1 MFSKS
6 CEYAIKAAIFIASK
20 SGESRRVGLKEI
32 ATAIDSPV
40 AFTAKILQKLS
51 KNNIVNSTKGV
62 SGGFEIP
69 QENMHS
75 IKLMQIVEAIDGN
88 GVFSGCGLGLETCS
102 EEHPCPV
109 HYEMKEIKGRL
120 VMMLESTS
128 LNQLASG
135 VISGNSF
142 LKY

>member
-6 CEYAIKAAIFIASK
+6 CEYAIKATIFIASK
-20 SGESRRVGLKEI
+20 SGENRRVGIKEI

-51 KNNIVNSTKGV
+51 KNNVVNSTKGV
-62 SGGFEIP
+62 AGGFEIP
-69 QENMHS
+69 EEK
-75 IKLMQIVEAIDGN
+75 IKLVTLMQIVEAIDGN
-88 GVFSGCGLGLETCS
+88 KVFSGCGLGLETCS

-109 HYEMKEIKGRL
+109 HYEIKEIKGRL
-120 VMMLESTS
+120 VTMLETTS
-128 LNQLASG
+128 LSQLASG
-135 VISGNSF
+135 VISGSSF

>member
-20 SGESRRVGLKEI
+20 SGENRKVGLKEI
-32 ATAIDSPV
+32 ATAIDSPL

-51 KNNIVNSTKGV
+51 KNDIVNSVKGV
-62 SGGFEIP
+62 SGGFEIL
-69 QENMHS
+69 QERLSS

-88 GVFSGCGLGLETCS
+88 GVFSGCGLGLESCS

-109 HYEMKEIKGRL
+109 HYEIKEIKGKL
-120 VMMLESTS
+120 VTMLETTS
-128 LNQLASG
+128 LKELASG

>member
-6 CEYAIKAAIFIASK
+6 CEYAIKATIFIASK
-20 SGESRRVGLKEI
+20 SGENRKVGLKEI
-32 ATAIDSPV
+32 ATAIDSPL

-51 KNNIVNSTKGV
+51 KNDIVNSVKGV
-62 SGGFEIP
+62 SGGFEIL
-69 QENMHS
+69 QERLSS

-88 GVFSGCGLGLETCS
+88 GVFSGCGLGLESCS

-109 HYEMKEIKGRL
+109 HYEIKEIKGKL
-120 VMMLESTS
+120 VTMLETTS
-128 LNQLASG
+128 LKELASG